1 MELSHIGI
9 ATNDIDKLVKE
20 YITKGYKVIDKVY
33 DENQLA
39 TLVLLKKEK
48 MPNIELVY
56 TKNKLSKVY
65 NICKDNLSKEY
76 HKCYKVNDLATAIQ
90 KLKNSKYIQVTNIEY
105 APLLKT
111 KICFMFSTE
120 FGLIELEEKR

>member
-1 MELSHIGI
+1 
-9 ATNDIDKLVKE
+9 
-20 YITKGYKVIDKVY
+20 
-33 DENQLA
+33 
-39 TLVLLKKEK
+39 

-65 NICKDNLSKEY
+65 NLCKDNLSKEY
-76 HKCYKVNDLATAIQ
+76 HKCYKVNDLFTTIQ

-111 KICFMFSTE
+111 KICFMFSAE
-120 FGLIELEEKR
+120 FGLIELEEKDESNICI

>member
-76 HKCYKVNDLATAIQ
+76 HKCYKVNDLSTAIQ